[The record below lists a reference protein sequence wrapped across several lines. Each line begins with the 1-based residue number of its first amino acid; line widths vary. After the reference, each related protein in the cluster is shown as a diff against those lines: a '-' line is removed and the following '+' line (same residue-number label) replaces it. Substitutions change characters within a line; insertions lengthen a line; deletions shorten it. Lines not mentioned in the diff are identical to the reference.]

1 MSDQTEREIVRRE
14 LDQSAA
20 NPAVQIAEIV
30 AELENTEPTR
40 LPTMYD
46 CVDGMLDNLFSQ
58 PPSPEAQMA
67 VEFSYK
73 SYRITVEQ
81 DATATF
87 VKTG

>member
-1 MSDQTEREIVRRE
+1 MTDRAEREIIRRT
-14 LDQSAA
+14 LDESRD

-40 LPTMYD
+40 LPPMYD

-67 VEFSYK
+67 VDFSYK
-73 SYRITVEQ
+73 SYRITIEQ